1 MGGLRSAIIDGRLAP
16 GSQVMEREIPK
27 VRHTANGEVLR
38 QMEAVGLVANASN
51 KTLVVRALLAVISA
65 VAAGLR

>member
-1 MGGLRSAIIDGRLAP
+1 
-16 GSQVMEREIPK
+16 
-27 VRHTANGEVLR
+27 
-38 QMEAVGLVANASN
+38 MEAEGLVANASN